1 LIGFNEGNGV
11 ALILYVESNF
21 YGEKM
26 NGDLERMVYNGTM
39 DLATYQWW
47 QDVTQQIGWAIGSVG
62 IIIFIYVILLYF
74 KKGDDD

>member
-1 LIGFNEGNGV
+1 
-11 ALILYVESNF
+11 
-21 YGEKM
+21 M

-47 QDVTQQIGWAIGSVG
+47 QDVTQQIGWVIGSVG

>member
-1 LIGFNEGNGV
+1 
-11 ALILYVESNF
+11 
-21 YGEKM
+21 M

-47 QDVTQQIGWAIGSVG
+47 QDATQQIGWAIGSVG